1 MRSRMLVV
9 GAILLL
15 AAVAAIYVAWKPKPA
30 EEPVAAKPA
39 PGAMPLGATR
49 GARIIPA
56 DRDVATL
63 GRAFDSVTGEFVG
76 TGGCLTDFTAGAG
89 GGPETTIRLVEVTD
103 QYSLMN
109 ALDIDVSAQGKVF
122 GVGASGKGKF
132 VTSVKVTQ
140 NRQSFALY
148 ARADRTGETLV
159 PEKGKSF
166 VNLTDQALGFLK
178 TGEDEFR
185 ERCGDSFVSA
195 IYVGAEAFGLLSFN
209 EQSRDKRREIAVSM
223 KASGVGWSAAASA
236 DSKYEEYRKSGRT
249 EIVYNQKG
257 GSDVPPS
264 DWASLKGSAGAVAK
278 RAQGPDAVQVSF
290 QILPY
295 SKSVVGNWPNQ
306 PLTPSPD
313 LLELVYFRGAY
324 GTILQTID
332 DILADRDMA
341 ARVWLLDRGVTL
353 AQLGDL
359 QVKVQSLRQA
369 ADNLIQACMTWRP
382 GKAKPQ
388 GCGST
393 DELKRTL
400 TAGPRLVHPYA
411 LLAELPLQFAGGG
424 AAEHFLSEGD
434 LRTELFTR
442 NLLTTRDAVCRFQAD
457 QGAPHPA
464 CIAESELQS
473 KYEAGI
479 PVLAPAVGSDN
490 GHVVFE
496 SESTSRGQCLT
507 AAKAGAKDQAAFASP
522 CNRAKPAAALQR
534 LQWAGSGQLVIRNGA
549 CLAGANKLGAR
560 PAPHNCDTKEPFQ
573 LWRFVP
579 TRQTTIDTG
588 KALHGLLQNAH
599 GWCLQHVGTGAALAA
614 AVCNPVNAMLWT
626 AHKVP

>member
-1 MRSRMLVV
+1 MRSRLTVL
-9 GAILLL
+9 GAVLLL
-15 AAVAAIYVAWKPKPA
+15 GAAAAIFAAWKLMPA
-30 EEPVAAKPA
+30 EETASAGSG

-56 DRDVATL
+56 DRDIATL

-76 TGGCLTDFTAGAG
+76 TGGCLTDFAAGSG

-148 ARADRTGETLV
+148 ARADRTGQTIV
-159 PEKGKSF
+159 PAQGKSF
-166 VNLTDQALGFLK
+166 LSLTDQALGFLR
-178 TGEDEFR
+178 TSEDEFR

-195 IYVGAEAFGLLSFN
+195 IYVGAEAFGLLSFT

-223 KASGVGWSAAASA
+223 KASAVGWSASASA

-264 DWASLKGSAGAVAK
+264 DWPSLKGSAGEVAK

-295 SKSVVGNWPNQ
+295 SKSVIGNWPDK

-313 LLELVYFRGAY
+313 LVELVYFRGAY

-332 DILADRDMA
+332 DILANRDTA
-341 ARVWLLDRGVTL
+341 GRTWLLDRGITL
-353 AQLGDL
+353 AELSDL
-359 QVKVQSLRQA
+359 QVNVQSLRQA
-369 ADNLIQACMTWRP
+369 ADKLIQACMTWRP
-382 GKAKPQ
+382 GNAKPP

-400 TAGPRLVHPYA
+400 SVGPQLVHPYA
-411 LLAELPLQFAGGG
+411 LLAHLPLQFAGSGV
-424 AAEHFLSEGD
+424 AEHFLGEGD

-457 QGAPHPA
+457 QGSPHPA
-464 CIAESELQS
+464 CIAEGELETRYQ
-473 KYEAGI
+473 ARI
-479 PVLAPAVGSDN
+479 PVRAPTVGSDN
-490 GHVVFE
+490 GFVVFE
-496 SESTSRGQCLT
+496 SESTSRRQCLT
-507 AAKAGAKDQAAFASP
+507 AAKAGVKDQAAFAST
-522 CNRAKPAAALQR
+522 CNLAKPAAALQR
-534 LQWAGSGQLVIRNGA
+534 LQWAGSGQLIIRKGA

-560 PAPHNCDTKEPFQ
+560 PAPHTCDTKEAFQ

-579 TRQTTIDTG
+579 TRQTTTDAA
-588 KALHGLLQNAH
+588 KAVHGMLQNAH
-599 GWCLQHVGTGAALAA
+599 GWCLQHAGAAPNIAA
-614 AVCNPVNAMLWT
+614 AVCNPTDATLWT